1 MLKKDIDGNT
11 DTGLLKILAL
21 LFMIV
26 DHVGVRLFRDVQ
38 ELRIIGRMAFPLYV
52 WCIVVGTVY
61 TRDPL
66 KYALR
71 LLIAAVIAQPFYM
84 IGLNH
89 SWDQFNVMYTLL
101 LGYMAVAGIRFNRCG
116 SRFWAPALC
125 LLTTNFVTVDYGMN
139 GVLLAILLYLCREKR
154 GAIAAV
160 MTAFCLYWGNGSTV
174 LTTLFG
180 YRFSQDQGFIGAVAQ
195 LNLVRVFLKLQALA
209 ALSLPLIL
217 WQRKKRTPFPKWAA
231 YAAYPGHLLILW
243 IVQLLMGKTT
253 LLATKRLLFPFM

>member
-1 MLKKDIDGNT
+1 MLKKDIAGNT

-84 IGLNH
+84 
-89 SWDQFNVMYTLL
+89 
-101 LGYMAVAGIRFNRCG
+101 A
-116 SRFWAPALC
+116 
-125 LLTTNFVTVDYGMN
+125 
-139 GVLLAILLYLCREKR
+139 
-154 GAIAAV
+154 
-160 MTAFCLYWGNGSTV
+160 
-174 LTTLFG
+174 
-180 YRFSQDQGFIGAVAQ
+180 
-195 LNLVRVFLKLQALA
+195 
-209 ALSLPLIL
+209 
-217 WQRKKRTPFPKWAA
+217 
-231 YAAYPGHLLILW
+231 
-243 IVQLLMGKTT
+243 
-253 LLATKRLLFPFM
+253 